1 MRLKT
6 YGDGLTPNK
15 KCWVGID
22 QSYSGFAIT
31 AIAEDGSHFTSVAK
45 FDSAGVERLDEI
57 QRHLISTIESF
68 LSLGTVEDVAME
80 GYAYGREFGVAQ
92 SGELGGAVKLALYR
106 MKDIGKGQHP
116 MIVAPTTLKKYV
128 TGKGTGVQKN
138 QMLLNVYKKWG
149 VEFTDDNAADSYGL
163 AHLVSGKG
171 KLAYEKEV
179 YAKVNTA
186 ESREK

>member
-1 MRLKT
+1 MRLKE
-6 YGDGLTPNK
+6 YGPGVTLGQE
-15 KCWVGID
+15 CWVGID
-22 QSYSGFAIT
+22 QSYSGFAMT
-31 AIAEDGSHFTSVAK
+31 LLGADNSYKTTVAK
-45 FDSAGVERLDEI
+45 FDSAGVERLYEI
-57 QRHLISTIESF
+57 QLHMQAV
-68 LSLGTVEDVAME
+68 LSSVEGYVRDVAME

-106 MKDIGKGQHP
+106 TKDIGKGTHP

-149 VEFTDDNAADSYGL
+149 VEFSDDNAADSYGL

-171 KLAYEKEV
+171 KLAYEKEI

>member
-1 MRLKT
+1 MRLKE
-6 YGDGLTPNK
+6 YGPGLTPNE

-22 QSYSGFAIT
+22 QSYSGFAMT
-31 AIAEDGSHFTSVAK
+31 LLGDDGSYKTTVAK
-45 FDSAGVERLDEI
+45 FDSAGVERLVEI
-57 QRHLISTIESF
+57 QTHIQTTLKDSDISIQ
-68 LSLGTVEDVAME
+68 DVAME

-92 SGELGGAVKLALYR
+92 SGELGGAVKLALYYMNDSVINR
-106 MKDIGKGQHP
+106 GKHP
-116 MIVAPTTLKKYV
+116 LIIAPTTLKKYV

-163 AHLVSGKG
+163 AHLASGKG
-171 KLAYEKEV
+171 KLSYEKEI

>member
-1 MRLKT
+1 MRLKE
-6 YGDGLTPNK
+6 YGDGVTPNK

-31 AIAEDGSHFTSVAK
+31 VLGEDGSYKTTVAK
-45 FDSAGVERLDEI
+45 FDSAGVERLSEI
-57 QRHLISTIESF
+57 QRHLVSTLLEYE
-68 LSLGTVEDVAME
+68 VVDVAME

-92 SGELGGAVKLALYR
+92 SGELGGAVKLALYGMR
-106 MKDIGKGQHP
+106 SLGKGNYP
-116 MIVAPTTLKKYV
+116 VIVAPTTLKKYV

-138 QMLLNVYKKWG
+138 SMLLNVYKKWG

-171 KLAYEKEV
+171 SLADEKEV
-179 YAKVNTA
+179 YEKINTA

>member
-1 MRLKT
+1 MRLKE
-6 YGDGLTPNK
+6 YGPGISPNE

-31 AIAEDGSHFTSVAK
+31 LLGQNSTYKTTVAK
-45 FDSAGVERLDEI
+45 FDSAGVERLSEI
-57 QRHLISTIESF
+57 QRHIANTLKDYEV
-68 LSLGTVEDVAME
+68 LDVAME

-92 SGELGGAVKLALYR
+92 SGELGGAVKLALYD
-106 MKDIGKGQHP
+106 MKLGKGSYP
-116 MIVAPTTLKKYV
+116 MIIAPTTLKKYV

-138 QMLLNVYKKWG
+138 QMLLNVFKKWG
-149 VEFTDDNAADSYGL
+149 VEFSDDNAADSYGL

-171 KLAYEKEV
+171 RLAYEKEV
-179 YAKVNTA
+179 YEKVNTA